1 MSVDQMR
8 EAILEVYPNST
19 WRRKVDK
26 MPDEQVIAIYMS
38 FLNNGRFEQLER
50 MRFPKRSGADFFGPG
65 TDPLRPGTNPLGP
78 GANPLGPGTYEQL
91 TFDGLFTE

>member
-50 MRFPKRSGADFFGPG
+50 MKFQKGSRGFGMDPFERS
-65 TDPLRPGTNPLGP
+65 
-78 GANPLGPGTYEQL
+78 LGPGTYEQL
-91 TFDGLFTE
+91 TFDGLFTD